1 MATHRTFI
9 ATYIMASGRNGTLYV
24 GSTSNLE
31 SRVWKHRTRAFPG
44 FTDAYDCTRL
54 VWFEQHALML
64 DAIRRERRIKKWLRD
79 WKLAL
84 IERDNPDWRD
94 LSAEWFPD
102 PNWTPASGAD

>member
-9 ATYIMASGRNGTLYV
+9 ATYIMASGRNGTLYT

-31 SRVWKHRTRAFPG
+31 SRVWKHRARVFPG
-44 FTDAYDCTRL
+44 FTDEHDCTRL

-79 WKLAL
+79 WKLVL

-94 LSAEWFPD
+94 LAADWFSD
-102 PNWTPASGAD
+102 PTWTPPPGAD